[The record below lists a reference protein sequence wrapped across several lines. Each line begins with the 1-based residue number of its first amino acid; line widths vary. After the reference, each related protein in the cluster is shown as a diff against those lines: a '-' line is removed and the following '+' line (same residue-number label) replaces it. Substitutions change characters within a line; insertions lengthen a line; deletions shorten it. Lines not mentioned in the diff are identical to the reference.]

1 MSNFRIKKSNNIYI
15 NLFSIFILFFMFII
29 LSLILII
36 FAADSY
42 KKMRNQ
48 VEGTFNSTAIVGYVS
63 NKIKS
68 FDENECAIQI
78 KKSNN
83 KYSMLGLESKKEKLI
98 TYVYIKDNYICENVV
113 QKGSKMDENS
123 GQRLFQAKNLEYEK
137 INDKLLYIKIRTLDN
152 ELLTRY
158 VSVTSKVSVSK

>member
-1 MSNFRIKKSNNIYI
+1 MSNFKIKKNNNIYI

-29 LSLILII
+29 LSFILII

-68 FDENECAIQI
+68 FDENECAIKI
-78 KKSNN
+78 KKNN
-83 KYSMLGLESKKEKLI
+83 SKFSILGLENNKEKLI

-113 QKGSKMDENS
+113 KKGSKMDENS
-123 GQRLFQAKNLEYEK
+123 GQRLFQAKNLEFEK
-137 INDKLLYIKIRTLDN
+137 INDKMLYIKIITLDN

>member
-1 MSNFRIKKSNNIYI
+1 MSNFKIKKHNNIYI
-15 NLFSIFILFFMFII
+15 NLFSIFILFFMFIV

-36 FAADSY
+36 FADDSY

-68 FDENECAIQI
+68 YDENECAIKI
-78 KKSNN
+78 KKNNN
-83 KYSMLGLESKKEKLI
+83 KYSMLGLENNKEKLI

-113 QKGSKMDENS
+113 KKGSKMDENS
-123 GQRLFQAKNLEYEK
+123 GQRLFQAKNLEFEK
-137 INDKLLYIKIRTLDN
+137 INDKMLYIKIITLDN